1 MADKN
6 PTRSYRLSTQD
17 ATFVYGETQN
27 APLHIGSILI
37 FDGRIDFER
46 FLRHIEERLHLVPR
60 YRQRVAAVPLNLS
73 HALME
78 DDPAFRIENHV
89 LRHVL
94 PSGLNENDALD
105 EMMRHY
111 EQPLDFK
118 RPLWEMHSFENLD
131 DGRTAV
137 VSKVHHA
144 LVDGV
149 SGVELLK
156 VMFDLKPNPDPIE
169 PPAAPWE
176 PQRPSSALHRMIGAM
191 GERTR
196 ISTRRLR
203 ESARELMRDPEGAAD
218 EARMLALGMRHIAE
232 LGARRIASTPWNSG
246 IVGQRRALAWTR
258 HSFGDFRAIRNAFGG
273 SLNDVV
279 LTILSEGAARYL
291 HHHGYNAAGQK
302 LSIGCPVNVR
312 HKEEQSSLGN
322 RVSMMFPALPA
333 EPVDVV
339 ERLKLVNQ
347 ETERIKAAGYAQA
360 LERLMA
366 LGDLLPPAL
375 IGPAARVG
383 TFSLDAASML
393 FRVSGYKP
401 RPDRFLFP
409 AMAINFIATNVPGV
423 LVPQYVLGH
432 QCRHQIPLV
441 PLGASLGYGVA
452 ILSYNQAMYFGL
464 SADPNLLPDVA
475 LMKYFVDEAFGELRQ
490 RCHAGE
496 APLSAAAVA
505 AG

>member
-1 MADKN
+1 MADH

-17 ATFVYGETQN
+17 ATFVYGESQN

-37 FDGRIDFER
+37 FEGRIDFEQ

-60 YRQRVAAVPLNLS
+60 YRQRIETVPFNLS

-78 DDPAFRIENHV
+78 DDPDFRIENHV

-94 PSGLNENDALD
+94 PAGLNENEAID

-118 RPLWEMHSFENLD
+118 RPLWEMHSFENLE
-131 DGRTAV
+131 DGNSAI

-176 PQRPSSALHRMIGAM
+176 PEHPSSSVRRMLDAM
-191 GERTR
+191 RERMR
-196 ISTRRLR
+196 APMRSLR
-203 ESARELMRDPEGAAD
+203 EGARELMRDPEGAAD
-218 EARMLALGMRHIAE
+218 QARMLALAMRHLAE
-232 LGARRIASTPWNSG
+232 LGTRRIASTPWNSG
-246 IVGQRRALAWTR
+246 IVGQRRALAWTH
-258 HSFGDFRAIRNAFGG
+258 HSFGDFRAIRNALGG

-279 LTILSEGAARYL
+279 LTILTEGAARYL
-291 HHHGYNAAGQK
+291 HHHGYDAAGQK
-302 LSIGCPVNVR
+302 LTVGCPVNVR
-312 HKEEQSSLGN
+312 HKEEQSALGN

-333 EPVDVV
+333 EPTDVV

-366 LGDLLPPAL
+366 LGDMVPPAL
-375 IGPAARVG
+375 IGPAARAG
-383 TFSLDAASML
+383 TLSLDAASML

-401 RPDRFLFP
+401 RPNGFLMP
-409 AMAINFIATNVPGV
+409 AMGMNFIATNVPGV

-432 QCRHQIPLV
+432 KCRHQIPLV
-441 PLGASLGYGVA
+441 PLGANLGYGVA

-464 SADPNLLPDVA
+464 SADPNLIPDVA
-475 LMKYFVDEAFGELRQ
+475 LMKFFVDEAFGELRKRSQ
-490 RCHAGE
+490 VQE
-496 APLSAAAVA
+496 ASISAAAAA

>member
-1 MADKN
+1 MADQN
-6 PTRSYRLSTQD
+6 STHSYRLSTQD
-17 ATFVYGETQN
+17 ATFIYGESQN

-37 FDGRIDFER
+37 FDGRIEFER
-46 FLRHIEERLHLVPR
+46 FIRHIEERLHLVPR
-60 YRQRVAAVPLNLS
+60 YRQRVTAVPFNLS
-73 HALME
+73 HAMME

-94 PSGLNENDALD
+94 PSDLSENEAID

-131 DGRTAV
+131 QGRSAV

-176 PQRPSSALHRMIGAM
+176 PERPASSLRKMMSAM

-196 ISTRRLR
+196 MPVKWMR
-203 ESARELMRDPEGAAD
+203 ESARELLRDPEGAAE
-218 EARMLALGMRHIAE
+218 EARMLAVGIRHIAE
-232 LGARRIASTPWNSG
+232 LGMRRIASTPWNSG
-246 IVGQRRALAWTR
+246 IVGQRRALAWTH

-279 LTILSEGAARYL
+279 LTVLSEGASRYL
-291 HHHGYNAAGQK
+291 DHHGYDAAGQK

-333 EPVDVV
+333 EPLDVV
-339 ERLKLVNQ
+339 ERLKIVNQ
-347 ETERIKAAGYAQA
+347 ETERIKAGGYAQA
-360 LERLMA
+360 LERLMT
-366 LGDLLPPAL
+366 LGDLMPPAL

-383 TFSLDAASML
+383 TFSLDTASML

-401 RPDRFLFP
+401 RPKGFLLP
-409 AMAINFIATNVPGV
+409 AAGINFIATNVPGV

-432 QCRHQIPLV
+432 KCQHQIPLV

-452 ILSYNQAMYFGL
+452 ILSYNQAMYFGF
-464 SADPNLLPDVA
+464 SADPNLLPDVT

-490 RCHAGE
+490 RCQAAE
-496 APLSAAAVA
+496 PALSAAAAA

>member
-1 MADKN
+1 MTENN

-17 ATFVYGETQN
+17 ATFVYGESQN

-37 FDGRIDFER
+37 FEGRVDFER

-60 YRQRVAAVPLNLS
+60 YRQRIAAVPFNLS
-73 HALME
+73 HAVLE
-78 DDPAFRIENHV
+78 DDPSFRIENHV
-89 LRHVL
+89 LRHML
-94 PSGLNENDALD
+94 PAGLSENEAID

-118 RPLWEMHSFENLD
+118 RPLWEMHSFENLE
-131 DGRTAV
+131 GARTAII
-137 VSKVHHA
+137 SKVHHA

-156 VMFDLKPNPDPIE
+156 VMFDLKPNPEPIE

-176 PQRPSSALHRMIGAM
+176 PQRPASSARRMLDAVRERIGLPM
-191 GERTR
+191 R
-196 ISTRRLR
+196 SVR
-203 ESARELMRDPEGAAD
+203 EGAREFMRDPEGAAD
-218 EARMLALGMRHIAE
+218 RARILALGMRHLAE
-232 LGARRIASTPWNSG
+232 LGTRRIASTPWNSG
-246 IVGQRRALAWTR
+246 IVGQRRALAWSR
-258 HSFGDFRAIRNAFGG
+258 QPFGDFRAIRNAFGG

-279 LTILSEGAARYL
+279 LTMLTEGAARYL
-291 HHHGYNAAGQK
+291 HHHGYRVEGQK
-302 LSIGCPVNVR
+302 LTIGCPVNVR
-312 HKEEQSSLGN
+312 HKEERSSLGN

-333 EPVDVV
+333 QPIDVV

-366 LGDLLPPAL
+366 LGDLMPPAL
-375 IGPAARVG
+375 LGSAARIG

-401 RPDRFLFP
+401 RPNGFLIP
-409 AMAINFIATNVPGV
+409 AIGMNFIATNVPGV

-432 QCRHQIPLV
+432 KCEHQIPLV
-441 PLGASLGYGVA
+441 PLGANLGYGVA

-464 SADPNLLPDVA
+464 SADPNLMPDVA
-475 LMKYFVDEAFGELRQ
+475 LMKFFVDEAFAEMRQ
-490 RCHAGE
+490 RSQVHE
-496 APLSAAAVA
+496 ESVSAAAAA